1 MNFDLSDEQRA
12 LAEAAGAFFADTTS
26 PAASRGA
33 LESGTPI
40 APGRAALAQT
50 GFAAITVPE
59 SAGGGGGSLLDLA
72 VVAEQAG
79 RVLAGPSL
87 VTAARAAVL
96 LAGDDKRLA
105 ALADGSTAYA
115 VIDGDSPVLDG
126 ATAEVFLARVGDALV
141 GGTGRVTTREPIDP
155 TRGLADVSLEEPQQ
169 LLADGRD
176 RWDHAERVGQVIL
189 AAEGLG
195 TAHRALEIG
204 VAYAKDRRAFGRA
217 IGSYQ
222 AVKHA
227 LVEAYVGIE
236 NLRSLVWWAAWAA
249 DESPDELPLAAAAV
263 KGLAAT
269 VVEQAAETL
278 IQVHGGI
285 GFTWEHD
292 AHLYWRR
299 AKVDRL
305 LLGDAVAAFDTVARL
320 ALAAGAPSS

>member
-26 PAASRGA
+26 PAASREA

-126 ATAEVFLARVGDALV
+126 ATAEVFLARAGDALV
-141 GGTGRVTTREPIDP
+141 GGAGRVTTREPIDP
-155 TRGLADVSLEEPQQ
+155 TRGLADVSLEEPP
-169 LLADGRD
+169 ATAGRRPRTVGPRRAGRAGHPRRRGSRHRPPRPRD
-176 RWDHAERVGQVIL
+176 RGRVRL
-189 AAEGLG
+189 RTAARSAARSAP
-195 TAHRALEIG
+195 T
-204 VAYAKDRRAFGRA
+204 RRSSTRWSRPTSASRTCARWSGGPRGRPT
-217 IGSYQ
+217 SRRTSC
-222 AVKHA
+222 
-227 LVEAYVGIE
+227 
-236 NLRSLVWWAAWAA
+236 RSR
-249 DESPDELPLAAAAV
+249 PRP
-263 KGLAAT
+263 
-269 VVEQAAETL
+269 
-278 IQVHGGI
+278 
-285 GFTWEHD
+285 
-292 AHLYWRR
+292 
-299 AKVDRL
+299 
-305 LLGDAVAAFDTVARL
+305 
-320 ALAAGAPSS
+320 